1 MIKFRG
7 HTLVIGATGTGK
19 GVFCDMMAAAW
30 RKQPGMKVFA
40 LVNKQEEYDKLSADF
55 KTMDQFRFLEE
66 IQRLTAPAEGYANT
80 LAVIDEAWAW
90 DWKKKKDGL
99 QFVPN
104 AARAKG
110 VEMIVQSQF
119 PTQMAPT
126 VRANCDNLVCFGV
139 KPDAAEWAA
148 KQYHKRFLE
157 AVNLPDGHF
166 IMQRGR
172 GEPVAGI
179 AWQIKNGKFTRADG
193 KT

>member
-1 MIKFRG
+1 MIRFRG

-19 GVFCDMMAAAW
+19 GVFTDMVSRAW
-30 RKQPGMKVFA
+30 KKTPGMRVFM
-40 LVNKQEEYDKLSADF
+40 LCNKQEEYEKTAADF

-66 IQRLTAPAEGYANT
+66 IKKRTAPKEGYINT

-90 DWKKKKDGL
+90 DWKKKGNGL

-126 VRANCDNLVCFGV
+126 VRSNCDNLVCFGLMA
-139 KPDAAEWAA
+139 DAAEWAA
-148 KQYHKRFLE
+148 KQYGKEFAA
-157 AVNLPDGHF
+157 AVDLPDGEF
-166 IMQRGR
+166 LYRYGR
-172 GEPVAGI
+172 GPVGRATAWKIENGI
-179 AWQIKNGKFTRADG
+179 FRRADG
-193 KT
+193 